1 MELALRRRAL
11 GVAALALA
19 QLLNADTSDGAAPT
33 VICGCGGVARYVGRR
48 PKTFMTVL
56 GPLTLHRAYYH
67 CRVCRQ
73 GVYPRD
79 QHLGME
85 GGSLSPG
92 VTRMV
97 GLVGAAT
104 SFEEGR
110 RLLVEL
116 AGVEV
121 GVKRVERAAKRLGDE
136 LAVVEQRA
144 TEAEDGR
151 PLPPTLYTGMD
162 GTGVPI
168 RASELVGRAGKQ
180 PDGSARTREV
190 KLCVVWSAEA
200 RASDGVPVRDPGSA
214 TYTAAIESAATRDTD
229 ATVSAFA
236 QRALR
241 EASRRRVLQA
251 RRRVVLG
258 DGAAWIWNLANEQ
271 FPGAVE
277 IVDLFHAKQHLAEL
291 AAALWGTDSENYA
304 YWLPRR
310 YDELEAG
317 AIEAL
322 VTRIEIH
329 AHHSEEARKAA
340 AYFRDNRARMRYAA
354 FRKAGLCTSSGVVE
368 AGCKTVIGT
377 RLKRPGMHWS
387 VHGANAITAL
397 RCAVLS
403 NRLDSHLA
411 RRSPPHHAA
420 AA

>member
-1 MELALRRRAL
+1 MRAQ
-11 GVAALALA
+11 ALAIAGQAVA
-19 QLLNADTSDGAAPT
+19 QTLNTDTSDGVATTIP
-33 VICGCGGVARYVGRR
+33 CGCGGRARYVGRR
-48 PKTFMTVL
+48 DKTFVTVL
-56 GPLTLHRAYYH
+56 GPLTLRRAYYH
-67 CRVCRQ
+67 CARCHR
-73 GVYPRD
+73 GAYPRD
-79 QHLGME
+79 RQLGLD

-104 SFEEGR
+104 SFEEGHT
-110 RLLVEL
+110 LLAEL

-151 PLPPTLYTGMD
+151 PLPSTLYLGMD

-168 RASELVGRAGKQ
+168 RANELVGRAGKQ

-190 KLCVVWSAEA
+190 KLCVVWSAEGRTTA
-200 RASDGVPVRDPGSA
+200 GVPVRDPGSA

-229 ATVSAFA
+229 AAVSAFA
-236 QRALR
+236 QRASR
-241 EASRRRVLQA
+241 ESSRRRVLQA

-258 DGAAWIWNLANEQ
+258 DGAPWIWNLANEQ

-277 IVDLFHAKQHLAEL
+277 IVDVFHAKQHLAKL
-291 AAALWGTDSENYA
+291 AAALWGAGSENYA

-317 AIEAL
+317 AIEVL
-322 VTRIEIH
+322 VTHIEIH

-340 AYFRDNRARMRYAA
+340 EYFRDNRTRMRYAA
-354 FRKAGLCTSSGVVE
+354 FRKAGFCISSGIVE

-403 NRLDSHLA
+403 DRLDAHLA
-411 RRSPPHHAA
+411 LRAA
-420 AA
+420 LPTVAA